1 MNGIFWTIRNYQPR
15 DFENYVQLHHET
27 AAQDRPDHPV
37 VRQLLAEALEHPR
50 FHPEHDLFL
59 AEKDEHLIGYVS
71 VFLEPGIGRALLDGL
86 VHPRHRRKGVA
97 ADLFAHAIRHARA
110 AGIKVAQIC
119 VPETN
124 RAAKELLA
132 SLGLR
137 FFRHFI
143 GYQLDLTTID
153 LPDVSPDPY
162 VYRSLQPGETEKLT
176 DIQNRSFADTWG
188 FDANTPEEIAY
199 RINTSSCTP
208 ESIIMVC
215 LADRPVA
222 YCWTR
227 VHHAANSACAANK
240 GEIHMLG
247 VDPDFRQ
254 QSIGRNVLMAGLS
267 YLKHKG
273 VEIVELTADGEM
285 PAALALYES
294 AGFKKYMRT
303 EWYEKRLS

>member
-1 MNGIFWTIRNYQPR
+1 MSEKFWTIRNYQPR
-15 DFENYVQLHHET
+15 DFENYAQLHHET
-27 AAQDRPDHPV
+27 AAQDRPDQPAAT
-37 VRQLLAEALEHPR
+37 QLLAENLGHPR

-59 AEKDEHLIGYVS
+59 AEKDQHLIGCVS
-71 VFLEPGIGRALLDGL
+71 VFLEPEIGRALVDGM

-97 ADLFAHAIRHARA
+97 TDLFAHAIRHARA
-110 AGIKVAQIC
+110 AGVKVAQIC

-124 RAAKELLA
+124 RAAKKLLT

-143 GYQLDLTTID
+143 GYRLDLAAAD
-153 LPDVSPDPY
+153 LPDASPDQY
-162 VYRSLQPGETEKLT
+162 VYRNLQPGEAEKLT
-176 DIQNRSFADTWG
+176 EIQNRSFADTWG
-188 FDANTPEEIAY
+188 FNANTPEEISY
-199 RINTSSCTP
+199 RINASTCTP
-208 ESIIMVC
+208 ENIIMVF

-227 VHHAANSACAANK
+227 LQHAGNSACAANR

-254 QSIGRNVLMAGLS
+254 QSIGRNVLTAGLS

-303 EWYEKRLS
+303 EWYEKRLN